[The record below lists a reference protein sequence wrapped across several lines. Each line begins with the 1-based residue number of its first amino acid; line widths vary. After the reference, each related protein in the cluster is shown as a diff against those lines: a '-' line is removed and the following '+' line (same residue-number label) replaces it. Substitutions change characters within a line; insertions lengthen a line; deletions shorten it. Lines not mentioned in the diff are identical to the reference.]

1 MFARTPQRK
10 GEYKV
15 GLLDGLLYDI
25 HNAITDKQ
33 IRNLQQQVN
42 EMKSQQE
49 QASIDSKM
57 YKYIYPEKS
66 AFVQPKE
73 KRTLNGKPTRLL
85 GNVDK
90 EDLERMQGKTVY
102 I

>member
-57 YKYIYPEKS
+57 YKYIYI
-66 AFVQPKE
+66 PKKVLLFNR
-73 KRTLNGKPTRLL
+73 KR
-85 GNVDK
+85 K
-90 EDLERMQGKTVY
+90 EH
-102 I
+102 